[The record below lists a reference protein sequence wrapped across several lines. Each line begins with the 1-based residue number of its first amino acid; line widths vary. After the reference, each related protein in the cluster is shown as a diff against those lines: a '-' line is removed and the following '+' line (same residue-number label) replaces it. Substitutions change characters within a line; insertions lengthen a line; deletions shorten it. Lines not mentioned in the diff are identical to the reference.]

1 MNGRMERISA
11 AANLTIEVDAER
23 WRLLV
28 NGTAQEKVLLEAVA
42 GESIRTESTFAAR
55 RRLPDNGRLPVDSV
69 QRVVLG
75 WSADDESWHLGLLLE
90 PELARRRGSR
100 WCELARWPDPDVTVF
115 SDVATRAGRALAQ
128 KLARPFNLIEPE
140 VPLPQAPPPP
150 PPLKPLPLSFENW
163 MLEKTPALQFTRK
176 AAWLRSHLLRL
187 AWYTFLIVIYIA
199 LSVYTLRQ
207 IIALPKPEFLPYLGL
222 ATAAFLI
229 ILSLYT
235 IWQILRQPNR
245 MVVEPNSVRALHG
258 KSVRWSIPRESI
270 EAIYVT
276 EVFNKKSKT
285 NTVQHGELSLYLS
298 DGTFRNLLVQQHP
311 VDIGDSPDHALPE
324 DGVGPLT
331 LYSAHGDL
339 QMAGLYIAQAL
350 NIECRYDCR
359 LR

>member
-28 NGTAQEKVLLEAVA
+28 NGAAQEKVLLEAVT
-42 GESIRTESTFAAR
+42 GESIRTESSFATR

-75 WSADDESWHLGLLLE
+75 WSADDECWHLGLLFE

-115 SDVATRAGRALAQ
+115 SDVAARAGRALAQ
-128 KLARPFNLIEPE
+128 RLARPFNLIEPE
-140 VPLPQAPPPP
+140 VALPETLPPP
-150 PPLKPLPLSFENW
+150 PPLQPLPLPFETW
-163 MLEKTPALQFTRK
+163 TLEKSSALQFTRN

-187 AWYTFLIVIYIA
+187 AWYTFLIVIYIV

-207 IIALPKPEFLPYLGL
+207 IIALPRPEFLPYLGL
-222 ATAAFLI
+222 ATAALLVG
-229 ILSLYT
+229 LSLYT
-235 IWQILRQPNR
+235 IWQILRQPDR
-245 MVVEPNSVRALHG
+245 VVVESNGVRALRG

-270 EAIYVT
+270 EAVYVT
-276 EVFNKKSKT
+276 EVLGKKSKDH
-285 NTVQHGELSLYLS
+285 TVQHGELSLYLS
-298 DGTFRNLLVQQHP
+298 DGSFRDLLVQQHP
-311 VDIGDSPDHALPE
+311 VDIGVSPDQTPPE
-324 DGVGPLT
+324 DSVGPLT
-331 LYSAHGDL
+331 LYIAHGDL
-339 QMAGLYIAQAL
+339 QMAGLYVAQTL
-350 NIECRYDCR
+350 NAECRYDRR